1 MGAEWAQAA
10 ASAVSMAQHQY
21 SQISIEVT
29 DDEYFPGLLNDCG
42 SIDSQNSSATQIN
55 NSSFSRQNKS
65 RLRLDHAQRIGLM
78 QPMREHVK
86 TFVKRQAG
94 ALAIAGFLAWVL
106 WLVGAPPAD
115 AQQPLVGAARV
126 IDGDTIEIT
135 GVRVRLEGIDAPEA
149 GQTCGRRLIGTWAC
163 GTAATAHLDKRIAG
177 QEVRCEN
184 RGSDRYGRM
193 LGVCYLGALDL
204 NADLVRHGLAWAFL
218 KYSRTY
224 VDVEAEARALRV
236 GIWQGD
242 ATPAWEHRR
251 QAWETAGTA
260 APNGCAIK
268 GNVSRSGHIYHTPWS
283 PWYGKVSVDER
294 RGERW
299 FCSEAEAVAAGWRPA
314 SGR

>member
-1 MGAEWAQAA
+1 MGL
-10 ASAVSMAQHQY
+10 HQY
-21 SQISIEVT
+21 SQITIQGT
-29 DDEYFPGLLNDCG
+29 HAEYFAALLNDCE
-42 SIDSQNSSATQIN
+42 STDSQNSSATQIN
-55 NSSFSRQNKS
+55 NSSFSRQNNS
-65 RLRLDHAQRIGLM
+65 LPRLDNAQRIGQM

-86 TFVKRQAG
+86 TLVKRQAG
-94 ALAIAGFLAWVL
+94 ALAIAGSLAGFL
-106 WLVGAPPAD
+106 WLVGTPPAD
-115 AQQPLVGAARV
+115 AQQPLVGSARV
-126 IDGDTIEIT
+126 IDGDTIEISGT
-135 GVRVRLEGIDAPEA
+135 RVRLEGIDAPET

-163 GTAATAHLDKRIAG
+163 GTAAAAHLEKRVAG

-184 RGSDRYGRM
+184 RGADKYGRM
-193 LGVCYLGALDL
+193 LGVCFAGALDL

-218 KYSRTY
+218 KYSRSY
-224 VDVEAEARALRV
+224 AEVEAEARALRV

-251 QAWETAGTA
+251 QAWETAGAA
-260 APNGCAIK
+260 APSGCAIK
-268 GNVSRSGHIYHTPWS
+268 GNVSRGGLIYHTPWS